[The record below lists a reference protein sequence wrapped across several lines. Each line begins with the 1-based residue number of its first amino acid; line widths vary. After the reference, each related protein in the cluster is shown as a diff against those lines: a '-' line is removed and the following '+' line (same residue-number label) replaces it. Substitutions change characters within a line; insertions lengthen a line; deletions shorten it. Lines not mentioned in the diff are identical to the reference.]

1 MLYNYVGVYNV
12 HMFEFLTRDLILEL
26 TLICILCTLY
36 SYLVQFTGDYTSYS
50 CGYFKFELNFN
61 VIKNHNIIGSIK
73 LKLQP

>member
-1 MLYNYVGVYNV
+1 
-12 HMFEFLTRDLILEL
+12 MFEFLTRDLILEL

-50 CGYFKFELNFN
+50 WGYFKFELNFN

-73 LKLQP
+73 LKLQPWDPSDHEMNFA